1 MAIFGGIF
9 PYPDP
14 QPWFLEKFTIPP
26 PLLVSPCC
34 ARGGMGGG
42 PMISPGCS
50 GTAPFHS
57 SSQEGSVSG
66 RGGGFC
72 TAPDYKYIYWST
84 YSLTIA
90 GTYFT
95 IHEVPWYNFIF
106 CSNFFVL
113 GAVMQSLLDIIR
125 FRLLV
130 KKNFLAP
137 STGQKVKTNSSYFFN
152 YVVDVKT

>member
-1 MAIFGGIF
+1 
-9 PYPDP
+9 
-14 QPWFLEKFTIPP
+14 
-26 PLLVSPCC
+26 
-34 ARGGMGGG
+34 
-42 PMISPGCS
+42 MISPGCS

-106 CSNFFVL
+106 YSSFFVL
-113 GAVMQSLLDIIR
+113 EAVMQSRLDFNR

-130 KKNFLAP
+130 KK
-137 STGQKVKTNSSYFFN
+137 KTKFGSVYWPKSLKQIHLNFFN